1 MFRNIVVLLDD
12 EVINSNFLNLAT
24 NIAKTSEGSI
34 SGVYVSPLT
43 RTMLSMPEAVD
54 VESFREKAQTVHDKL
69 QSTLKLAGLKG
80 VWFYAECRDVVAEVL
95 RHGLY
100 ADLIMISCADG
111 NYKTMDK
118 VLLAASSPTMLIPF
132 SNNSNGS
139 FKRILVA
146 WKNTRES
153 ARAFHDSLPLLHKAT
168 DIRIVTFGEND
179 YEKQSLTRYLKMH
192 GINAVIDQHP
202 IDKKIQEYGQPM
214 EIDKSIG
221 NKLLLLSKEYDSE
234 LIVMG
239 AFGHSRLGD
248 AVLSGVT
255 LEISRNTKI
264 PVMMSH

>member
-43 RTMLSMPEAVD
+43 RTMLSMPDVVN
-54 VESFREKAQTVHDKL
+54 VESFREIAQTVHDKFE
-69 QSTLKLAGLKG
+69 SSLKLAGVKG
-80 VWFYAECRDVVAEVL
+80 VWFYAECKDAVTEVVG
-95 RHGLY
+95 HGLY
-100 ADLIMISCADG
+100 ADLIMISCADC
-111 NYKTMDK
+111 NYKTIDK
-118 VLLAASSPTMLIPF
+118 VLLAASSPILLVPPF
-132 SNNSNGS
+132 NNFSGN

-153 ARAFHDSLPLLHKAT
+153 ARALHDSLPLLHKAD
-168 DIRIVTFGEND
+168 DIRIVAFGEND
-179 YEKQSLTRYLKMH
+179 HEKQSLTRFLTMH
-192 GINAVIDQHP
+192 GIKAVIEQHP
-202 IDKKIQEYGQPM
+202 INKKIQEYGQPM

-221 NKLLLLSKEYDSE
+221 NKIVLLSKEEDSD

-264 PVMMSH
+264 PVIMSH